1 MAASRSVAAWL
12 GTWLA
17 LLLLLN
23 QTTCNQ
29 PQLDLQLQSNGRYG
43 LVVPLSVRHGVHR
56 VRGRSLLRSGAM
68 PVLGAIRE
76 GYFYAQLG
84 LGTPPRNFSTIID
97 TGSTITYV
105 PCANCAHCGAHMSP
119 GFDPALSSTAQVLGC
134 QSSLCNCGSPAC
146 TCLQNKCY
154 YSRRYAEMSSS
165 EGWLVQDKLRFPDNG
180 SSLDFVFGCENK
192 ETGAIFKQQVDG
204 VLGMGN
210 NENSFPRQL
219 ARTGLVDDVFSLCYG
234 FPAGGTMLLGDVPVQ
249 PPLQLRYTPLVERRL
264 HYYNVGLQGISLG
277 QKLLGVA
284 MGEYAQGYGAVLD
297 SGTTFTYLPTAAY
310 NAFLGLLN
318 DALQGKGLH
327 RSSGS
332 DPQFNDVCWRG
343 APHDFKALDKV
354 FPTGSITFAG
364 GASVALTPQ
373 RYLFMVGRGEYCLG
387 MFDNGWQGTLLG
399 GIIMRS
405 VLVQY
410 DKRHQ
415 RVGFAEADCNSI
427 RTAPA
432 ASAPAATPQAGRPNV
447 TAESAPASAAADGA
461 ASVRTAA
468 AERQQQQPGAVTI
481 QQLVEEQGS
490 SQQQRQQQ
498 QATAEVSRR
507 SVAAAPAA
515 RYWWLGFVAGGVLM
529 AVAIQVVHAVRLVVS
544 KSSKGYAHVPELE
557 GQAAAASTE
566 LTPLASGMCSSIAT
580 QSV

>member
-1 MAASRSVAAWL
+1 
-12 GTWLA
+12 
-17 LLLLLN
+17 
-23 QTTCNQ
+23 
-29 PQLDLQLQSNGRYG
+29 
-43 LVVPLSVRHGVHR
+43 
-56 VRGRSLLRSGAM
+56 M

-105 PCANCAHCGAHMSP
+105 PCANCAHCGGHMSP

-146 TCLQNKCY
+146 TCLQKKCY
-154 YSRRYAEMSSS
+154 YSRRYAELSSS

-297 SGTTFTYLPTAAY
+297 SGTTFTYLPTAAF

-410 DKRHQ
+410 DRRHQ

-447 TAESAPASAAADGA
+447 TAESAPAPAAAD
-461 ASVRTAA
+461 
-468 AERQQQQPGAVTI
+468 
-481 QQLVEEQGS
+481 
-490 SQQQRQQQ
+490 
-498 QATAEVSRR
+498 ATMQKAILLLAL
-507 SVAAAPAA
+507 VAAA
-515 RYWWLGFVAGGVLM
+515 FVASEAAYCHTSTYKVKLSDATKNKQAMFDACFAAKKIAVKPKIVDSKIMPDGCITMIQKVPSSAAWEAYSACEKSKTGVDNKALYEP
-529 AVAIQVVHAVRLVVS
+529 L
-544 KSSKGYAHVPELE
+544 
-557 GQAAAASTE
+557 STM
-566 LTPLASGMCSSIAT
+566 SGPCAKYKKAT
-580 QSV
+580 AC